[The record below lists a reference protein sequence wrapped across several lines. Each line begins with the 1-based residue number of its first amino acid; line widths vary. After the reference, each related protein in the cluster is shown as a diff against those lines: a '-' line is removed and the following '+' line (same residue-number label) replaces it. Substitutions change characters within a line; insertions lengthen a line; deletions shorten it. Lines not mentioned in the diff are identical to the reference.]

1 MYLFYSISMRI
12 HILKTK
18 LSLKSL
24 MWMRPE
30 TQFPNPVKSNG
41 KLERW
46 VNVLPWSLCIYFEF
60 CFSRHTLWLN
70 TFLTQISF
78 FFFPWLFFYFWLG
91 PDKAYKPDAKQ
102 SWQEA
107 TARGARELLYLV
119 HRPLRCRRWWAGR
132 SDQGWH
138 LAQSS
143 SVLPGKLIYKHI

>member
-78 FFFPWLFFYFWLG
+78 FFSLTIFLFLTRTW
-91 PDKAYKPDAKQ
+91 Q
-102 SWQEA
+102 SVQ
-107 TARGARELLYLV
+107 ARRQTKLA
-119 HRPLRCRRWWAGR
+119 R
-132 SDQGWH
+132 SDSTRSQR
-138 LAQSS
+138 AS
-143 SVLPGKLIYKHI
+143 LPGSPTTQMQALMSWEKWSRMTSGPILFSTTW